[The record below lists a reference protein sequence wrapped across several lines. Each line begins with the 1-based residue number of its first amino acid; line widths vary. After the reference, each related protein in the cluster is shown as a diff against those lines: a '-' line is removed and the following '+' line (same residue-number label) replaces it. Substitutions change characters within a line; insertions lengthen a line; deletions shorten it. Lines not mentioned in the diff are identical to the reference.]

1 MTRSRHRLVL
11 ALAGALLACA
21 CESGSGPEGP
31 RGRAAPAAPAAPAA
45 QGTARLRPLFLRG
58 PTGGAP
64 VASFI
69 AGELAKGRTDHR
81 GVLVYVGATWCEPC
95 QSFHR
100 AVQAGELDDMLDG
113 VRLVEFDLDADR
125 QPLESA
131 GYGSRLIPLFA
142 LPKNDGTASERRI
155 EGSVKGPG
163 ALEQNLMPRLK
174 SFLRGQLDG

>member
-1 MTRSRHRLVL
+1 MRSWRHL
-11 ALAGALLACA
+11 AIALGGLLLACA
-21 CESGSGPEGP
+21 CESGKGPEG
-31 RGRAAPAAPAAPAA
+31 RRAQDSPAAAGRGA
-45 QGTARLRPLFLRG
+45 QHVRPQFLRG

-64 VASFI
+64 VAPFI
-69 AGELAKGRTDHR
+69 AGELARGRTDRR

-131 GYGSRLIPLFA
+131 GYASRLIPLFA
-142 LPKNDGTASERRI
+142 LPKSDGTASERRI

-174 SFLRGQLDG
+174 AFLRGQLEG